1 MLSEAKALIY
11 IANINGE
18 TKGNYFYDHEKFN
31 FSSIVWNVHNVV
43 YCSVN

>member
-18 TKGNYFYDHEKFN
+18 TKGNYFYDQEKIK
-31 FSSIVWNVHNVV
+31 FSSILWNVQNVV

>member
-18 TKGNYFYDHEKFN
+18 TRGNYLNDQARFN
-31 FSSIVWNVHNVV
+31 FSSIL
-43 YCSVN
+43 